1 MKRRLTLSQK
11 ETQKY
16 SDHKFV
22 ETSAKS
28 DDKEKTNILQKQ
40 LVSMFTKKL
49 HDKVSVHDN
58 KTDVNIFN
66 INFTGQM
73 VEKVY

>member
-22 ETSAKS
+22 ETSAKF